1 MSTSVPLG
9 QSESIAESISGTGGP
24 TGTEPGGRSGGAYVR
39 RLTGSPALRLAGRRI
54 LIAIPVLLG
63 VTLLTFLVE
72 NALPGD
78 AAEALLGAN
87 ATPAEIR
94 AESIKLHLNEPFFV
108 RYWDWLWAALHGNL
122 GNSLYSG
129 QPVSSILAQRIP
141 VTFDLVIYALVLTLV
156 ISIPLALLCARRPGG
171 IIDRL
176 IMSLCMAG
184 LSIAPIVLALLL
196 LQVFSGYLN
205 NLLPALANGSG
216 NSLRDLTMPA
226 LTLALPLAAFYIR
239 FLRADLIEQ
248 MQSEDYTVTAL
259 AKGLSRWQVL
269 TRHAL
274 RNSFIGLLTVIALNF
289 ATLIGVTVI
298 AESIFG
304 LAGVGDELLQAIQHR
319 DVPLLE
325 GIVLVFA
332 GFVVIVNLVTDLLY
346 GVLDPRIRHGRA
358 SS

>member
-1 MSTSVPLG
+1 
-9 QSESIAESISGTGGP
+9 
-24 TGTEPGGRSGGAYVR
+24 VR
-39 RLTGSPALRLAGRRI
+39 RLASSSALRVAGRRL
-54 LIAIPVLLG
+54 LIAIPVLWG
-63 VTLLTFLVE
+63 VTLLTFIVE

-87 ATPAEIR
+87 ATPAEIK
-94 AESIKLHLNEPFFV
+94 ALSIKLHLNEPLLV
-108 RYWDWLWAALHGNL
+108 RYWHWLWAALHGNL
-122 GNSLYSG
+122 GYSLYSG
-129 QPVSSILAQRIP
+129 QPVGSIIAQRLP
-141 VTFDLVIYALVLTLV
+141 VTIDLVVYALVLTLA
-156 ISIPLALLCARRPGG
+156 ISVPLALLCARKPGG
-171 IIDRL
+171 IIDRV
-176 IMSLCMAG
+176 IMALCMAG

-196 LQVFSGYLN
+196 LQVFSTYLH
-205 NLLPALANGSG
+205 NLLPALASG
-216 NSLRDLTMPA
+216 NGNDLRDLTMPA

-259 AKGLSRWQVL
+259 AKGLSRWRVL

-274 RNSFIGLLTVIALNF
+274 RNSFSGLLTVIGLNL

-304 LAGVGDELLQAIQHR
+304 LAGVGNELLQAIQHR

-332 GFVVIVNLVTDLLY
+332 GFVVIVNLATDLLY
-346 GVLDPRIRHGRA
+346 GVIDPRIRHGRA
-358 SS
+358 RS

>member
-1 MSTSVPLG
+1 MSTSVTLG
-9 QSESIAESISGTGGP
+9 EPERIPGHA
-24 TGTEPGGRSGGAYVR
+24 GTEPGGRPGGAYAR
-39 RLTGSPALRLAGRRI
+39 RLARSPALRLAGRRL
-54 LIAIPVLLG
+54 LIAIPVLWG
-63 VTLLTFLVE
+63 VTFLTFVVE

-78 AAEALLGAN
+78 AAQALLGAN

-94 AESIKLHLNEPFFV
+94 AESIKLHLNQPLLV

-129 QPVSSILAQRIP
+129 QPVGPIIAQRLP
-141 VTFDLVIYALVLTLV
+141 VTIDLVVYALVVTLV
-156 ISIPLALLCARRPGG
+156 ISIPLAILCARKPGG
-171 IIDRL
+171 IVDRTV
-176 IMSLCMAG
+176 MALCMAG

-196 LQVFSGYLN
+196 LQVFSGWLH
-205 NLLPALANGSG
+205 NLLPALASG
-216 NSLRDLTMPA
+216 TGNDPRDLTMPA
-226 LTLALPLAAFYIR
+226 LTLALPLAAFYTR

-259 AKGLSRWQVL
+259 AKGLSRWRVL

-274 RNSFIGLLTVIALNF
+274 RNSFIGLLTVIGLNL

-298 AESIFG
+298 AENIFG
-304 LAGVGDELLQAIQHR
+304 LAGMGNELLQAIQHR

-332 GFVVIVNLVTDLLY
+332 GFVVLVNLATDLLY
-346 GVLDPRIRHGRA
+346 SVLDPRIRHGR
-358 SS
+358 SRS

>member
-1 MSTSVPLG
+1 MSTPVTIG
-9 QSESIAESISGTGGP
+9 QPERIPGHA
-24 TGTEPGGRSGGAYVR
+24 GTEPGGRPGGAYAR
-39 RLTGSPALRLAGRRI
+39 RLARSPALRLAGRRL
-54 LIAIPVLLG
+54 LIAVPVLWG
-63 VTLLTFLVE
+63 VTFLTFVVE

-78 AAEALLGAN
+78 AAQALLGAN

-94 AESIKLHLNEPFFV
+94 AESIKLHLNQPLLI

-129 QPVSSILAQRIP
+129 QPVGPIVAQRLP
-141 VTFDLVIYALVLTLV
+141 VTIDLVAYALVVTLV
-156 ISIPLALLCARRPGG
+156 ISIPLAILCARKPGG
-171 IIDRL
+171 ITDRT
-176 IMSLCMAG
+176 IMALCMAG

-196 LQVFSGYLN
+196 LQVFSGWLH
-205 NLLPALANGSG
+205 NLLPALASG
-216 NSLRDLTMPA
+216 TGNDPRDLTMPA
-226 LTLALPLAAFYIR
+226 LTLALPLAAFYTR

-259 AKGLSRWQVL
+259 AKGLSRWRVL

-274 RNSFIGLLTVIALNF
+274 RNSFIGLLTVIGLNL

-298 AESIFG
+298 AENIFG
-304 LAGVGDELLQAIQHR
+304 LAGIGNELLQAIQHR

-332 GFVVIVNLVTDLLY
+332 GFVVLVNLATDLLY
-346 GVLDPRIRHGRA
+346 SVLDPRIRHGR
-358 SS
+358 SRS

>member
-1 MSTSVPLG
+1 MSASIPLG
-9 QSESIAESISGTGGP
+9 QPEGIAEHTGSQ
-24 TGTEPGGRSGGAYVR
+24 PGGRSGGAHVR
-39 RLTGSPALRLAGRRI
+39 HLAGSAALRVAGRRL
-54 LIAIPVLLG
+54 LIAIPVLWG
-63 VTLLTFLVE
+63 VTLLTFIVE

-87 ATPAEIR
+87 ATPAEIK
-94 AESIKLHLNEPFFV
+94 ALSIKLHLNEPLLA

-129 QPVSSILAQRIP
+129 QPVASIIAQRLP
-141 VTFDLVIYALVLTLV
+141 VTIDLVIYALVLTLV
-156 ISIPLALLCARRPGG
+156 ISVPLALLCARRPGG

-176 IMSLCMAG
+176 IMALCMAG
-184 LSIAPIVLALLL
+184 LSIAPIVLALVL
-196 LQVFSGYLN
+196 LQVFSGYLH
-205 NLLPALANGSG
+205 NLLPALASG
-216 NSLRDLTMPA
+216 TGNDLRDLTMPA

-248 MQSEDYTVTAL
+248 MSEEYTVTAL
-259 AKGLSRWQVL
+259 AKGLSRWRVL

-274 RNSFIGLLTVIALNF
+274 RNSFIGLLTVIGLNL

-298 AESIFG
+298 AENIFG
-304 LAGVGDELLQAIQHR
+304 LAGVGNELLQAIQHR

-358 SS
+358 RS

>member
-1 MSTSVPLG
+1 V
-9 QSESIAESISGTGGP
+9 
-24 TGTEPGGRSGGAYVR
+24 VR
-39 RLTGSPALRLAGRRI
+39 RLASSSALRVAGRRL
-54 LIAIPVLLG
+54 LIAIPVLWG
-63 VTLLTFLVE
+63 VTLLTFIVE

-87 ATPAEIR
+87 ATPAEIK
-94 AESIKLHLNEPFFV
+94 ALSIKLHLNEPLLV
-108 RYWDWLWAALHGNL
+108 RYWHWLWAALHGNL
-122 GNSLYSG
+122 GYSLYSG
-129 QPVSSILAQRIP
+129 QPVGSIIAQRLP
-141 VTFDLVIYALVLTLV
+141 VTIDLVVYALVLTLV
-156 ISIPLALLCARRPGG
+156 ISVPLALLCARKPGG
-171 IIDRL
+171 IIDRV
-176 IMSLCMAG
+176 IMALCMAG

-196 LQVFSGYLN
+196 LQVFSTYLH
-205 NLLPALANGSG
+205 NLLPALASG
-216 NSLRDLTMPA
+216 NGNDLRDLTMPA

-259 AKGLSRWQVL
+259 AKGLSRWRVL

-274 RNSFIGLLTVIALNF
+274 RNSFSGLLTVIGLNL

-304 LAGVGDELLQAIQHR
+304 LAGVGNELLQAIQHR

-332 GFVVIVNLVTDLLY
+332 GFVVIVNLATDLLY
-346 GVLDPRIRHGRA
+346 GVIDPRIRHGRA
-358 SS
+358 RS

>member
-1 MSTSVPLG
+1 MSASVPIDRPDG
-9 QSESIAESISGTGGP
+9 AGRAGP
-24 TGTEPGGRSGGAYVR
+24 EPGGRPGASLR
-39 RLTGSPALRLAGRRI
+39 RLAGLPALRVAGRRI
-54 LIAIPVLLG
+54 LISIPVLWG
-63 VTLLTFLVE
+63 VTFLTFAVE

-78 AAEALLGAN
+78 AAAVLLGAN

-94 AESIKLHLNEPFFV
+94 AESIKLHLNQPFLL
-108 RYWDWLWAALHGNL
+108 RYWDWLAAALHGNL
-122 GNSLYSG
+122 GSSLYSG
-129 QPVSSILAQRIP
+129 QPVAATLAQRLP
-141 VTFDLVIYALVLTLV
+141 VTIDLVIYALVLTLV
-156 ISIPLALLCARRPGG
+156 ISVPLAVVCAHKPGG
-171 IIDRL
+171 IVDRA
-176 IMSLCMAG
+176 IMAACMAG

-196 LQVFSGYLN
+196 LQVFSGYLH
-205 NLLPALANGSG
+205 NLLPALASGSG
-216 NSLRDLTMPA
+216 NDLRDLTMPA
-226 LTLALPLAAFYIR
+226 LTLALPLAAFYVR
-239 FLRADLIEQ
+239 FLRADLIDQ
-248 MQSEDYTVTAL
+248 MDSEDYTVTAL
-259 AKGLSRWQVL
+259 AKGLSRWRVL

-274 RNSFIGLLTVIALNF
+274 RNSFIGLLTVVGFNL

-358 SS
+358 RS

>member
-1 MSTSVPLG
+1 MSTSVSL
-9 QSESIAESISGTGGP
+9 
-24 TGTEPGGRSGGAYVR
+24 R
-39 RLTGSPALRLAGRRI
+39 SPALRLAGRRV
-54 LIAIPVLLG
+54 LIAVPVLLG
-63 VTLLTFLVE
+63 VTLLTFIVE

-108 RYWDWLWAALHGNL
+108 RYWDWLWAALHGSL

-129 QPVSSILAQRIP
+129 QPVSSVLAQRLP
-141 VTFDLVIYALVLTLV
+141 VTIYLVLFALLLTLV
-156 ISIPLALLCARRPGG
+156 ISVPLALLCARWPGG
-171 IIDRL
+171 VIDRV
-176 IMSLCMAG
+176 IMALCMAG

-196 LQVFSGYLN
+196 LQVFSGYLH
-205 NLLPALANGSG
+205 NLLPALATG
-216 NSLRDLTMPA
+216 NNVQSLVMPA

-259 AKGLSRWQVL
+259 AKGLSRWRVL

-274 RNSFIGLLTVIALNF
+274 RNSFIGLLTVIGLNL

-298 AESIFG
+298 AENIFG
-304 LAGVGDELLQAIQHR
+304 VNGVGNELLQAIQHR

-325 GIVLVFA
+325 GIVLCFA
-332 GFVVIVNLVTDLLY
+332 VFVVIVNLVTDLLY

>member
-1 MSTSVPLG
+1 MSASIPLAQPEG
-9 QSESIAESISGTGGP
+9 TAEH
-24 TGTEPGGRSGGAYVR
+24 TGTEPGGGRGGPAGLPILPSLR
-39 RLTGSPALRLAGRRI
+39 RLTRSPALRAAGRRL
-54 LIAIPVLLG
+54 LIARPVLWG
-63 VTLLTFLVE
+63 VTLLTFIVE

-78 AAEALLGAN
+78 AAEALLGSD
-87 ATPAEIR
+87 ATPAEIK
-94 AESIKLHLNEPFFV
+94 ALSIKLHLNDPLLV
-108 RYWDWLWAALHGNL
+108 RYGHWLGAALHGNL
-122 GNSLYSG
+122 GYSLYSG
-129 QPVSSILAQRIP
+129 QPVASIIAQRLP
-141 VTFDLVIYALVLTLV
+141 VTIDLVIYALVLTLV

-171 IIDRL
+171 VMDRL
-176 IMSLCMAG
+176 IMALCMAG

-196 LQVFSGYLN
+196 LQVFSGYLH
-205 NLLPALANGSG
+205 NLLPALASGSG
-216 NSLRDLTMPA
+216 NDIRDLTMPA

-248 MQSEDYTVTAL
+248 MSEDYAVTAL
-259 AKGLSRWQVL
+259 AKGLSRWRVL

-274 RNSFIGLLTVIALNF
+274 RNSFIGLLTVIGYNL

-304 LAGVGDELLQAIQHR
+304 LGGLGNELLQAIQHR

-332 GFVVIVNLVTDLLY
+332 GFVVIVNLATDLLY

-358 SS
+358 RS

>member
-1 MSTSVPLG
+1 
-9 QSESIAESISGTGGP
+9 
-24 TGTEPGGRSGGAYVR
+24 VR
-39 RLTGSPALRLAGRRI
+39 RLASSSALRVAGRRL
-54 LIAIPVLLG
+54 LIAIPVLWG
-63 VTLLTFLVE
+63 VTLLTFIVE

-87 ATPAEIR
+87 ATPAEIK
-94 AESIKLHLNEPFFV
+94 ALSIKLHLNEPLLV
-108 RYWDWLWAALHGNL
+108 RYWHWLWAALHGNL
-122 GNSLYSG
+122 GYSLYSG
-129 QPVSSILAQRIP
+129 QPVGSIIAQRLP
-141 VTFDLVIYALVLTLV
+141 VTIDLVVYALVLTLV
-156 ISIPLALLCARRPGG
+156 ISVPLALLCARKPGG
-171 IIDRL
+171 IIDRV
-176 IMSLCMAG
+176 IMALCMAG

-196 LQVFSGYLN
+196 LQVFSTYLH
-205 NLLPALANGSG
+205 NLLPALASG
-216 NSLRDLTMPA
+216 NGNDLRDLTMPA

-259 AKGLSRWQVL
+259 AKGLSRWRVL

-274 RNSFIGLLTVIALNF
+274 RNSFSGLLTVIGLNL

-304 LAGVGDELLQAIQHR
+304 LAGVGNELLQAIQHR

-332 GFVVIVNLVTDLLY
+332 GFVVIVNLATDLLY
-346 GVLDPRIRHGRA
+346 GVIDPRIRHGRA
-358 SS
+358 RS

>member
-1 MSTSVPLG
+1 V
-9 QSESIAESISGTGGP
+9 
-24 TGTEPGGRSGGAYVR
+24 VR
-39 RLTGSPALRLAGRRI
+39 RLASSSALRVAGRRL
-54 LIAIPVLLG
+54 LIAIPVLWG
-63 VTLLTFLVE
+63 VTLLTFIVE

-87 ATPAEIR
+87 ATPAEIK
-94 AESIKLHLNEPFFV
+94 ALSIKLHLNEPLLV
-108 RYWDWLWAALHGNL
+108 RYWHWLWAALHGNL
-122 GNSLYSG
+122 GYSLYSG
-129 QPVSSILAQRIP
+129 QPVGSIIAQRLP
-141 VTFDLVIYALVLTLV
+141 VTIDLVVYALVLTLA
-156 ISIPLALLCARRPGG
+156 ISVPLALLCARKPGG
-171 IIDRL
+171 IIDRV
-176 IMSLCMAG
+176 IMALCMAG

-196 LQVFSGYLN
+196 LQVFSTYLH
-205 NLLPALANGSG
+205 NLLPALASG
-216 NSLRDLTMPA
+216 NGNDLRDLTMPA

-259 AKGLSRWQVL
+259 AKGLSRWRVL

-274 RNSFIGLLTVIALNF
+274 RNSFSGLLTVIGLNL

-304 LAGVGDELLQAIQHR
+304 LAGVGNELLQAIQHR

-332 GFVVIVNLVTDLLY
+332 GFVVIVNLATDLLY
-346 GVLDPRIRHGRA
+346 GVIDPRIRHGRA
-358 SS
+358 RS